1 MDKLDERITVESEV
15 GQWTCFTFTV
25 KKYVSNAIALGPVD
39 DNAIVYNEMTADQPV
54 AEAEEKGSL
63 DAPFE
68 VLKEDKK
75 PDKPRFK
82 NRVIKKKE
90 SK

>member
-1 MDKLDERITVESEV
+1 M
-15 GQWTCFTFTV
+15 

-39 DNAIVYNEMTADQPV
+39 ETAIVYNELNTEPGRTAG
-54 AEAEEKGSL
+54 EKDSM
-63 DAPFE
+63 DAPVE

-75 PDKPRFK
+75 ADKARFK
-82 NRVIKKKE
+82 GRVIKKKE